1 MGIELDWDSFPKP
14 SRYPMQF
21 DALVDTL
28 KVKIVHSVFYRQCQV
43 EGVSALV
50 SHAWLLDCR
59 LLVWTKGLHGDG
71 HVGDLYS

>member
-1 MGIELDWDSFPKP
+1 MGTPFPNLKIP
-14 SRYPMQF
+14 QF

-59 LLVWTKGLHGDG
+59 LLVWTKGRHGDG